1 MAQFAAAYQLGAA
14 ESGAAVNLLRNI
26 TPSVKNALTELVARF
41 TMPKFLTHEPLA
53 SGWFNND
60 YCSGTGTLQS
70 WSKALTNTEGLAKLL
85 VSRMEKDYVALAIKM
100 RKPWGKEVEPWK

>member
-1 MAQFAAAYQLGAA
+1 M
-14 ESGAAVNLLRNI
+14 RNI
-26 TPSVKNALTELVARF
+26 APSVKNALTELVARF

-70 WSKALTNTEGLAKLL
+70 WSKALTNTEELAKLL